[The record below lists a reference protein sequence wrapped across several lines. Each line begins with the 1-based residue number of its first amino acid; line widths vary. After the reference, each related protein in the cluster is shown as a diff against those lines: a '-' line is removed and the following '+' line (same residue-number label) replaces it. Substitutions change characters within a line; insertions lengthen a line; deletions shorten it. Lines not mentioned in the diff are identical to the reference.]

1 MNTMIE
7 VENTSAGGKTE
18 FQVTV
23 SEGAGKTTHRVSM
36 SPLTY
41 KKLSKGAVSEER
53 LVQAAFE
60 FLLDREP
67 KESILRSFDLTVI
80 SRYFQEFEGSIGSY
94 LDR

>member
-1 MNTMIE
+1 MIE
-7 VENTSAGGKTE
+7 VEKTSAGGKTE

-23 SEGAGKTTHRVSM
+23 SEGGGKTTHRVSM

-80 SRYFQEFEGSIGSY
+80 SRYFPEFEGSIGKY
-94 LDR
+94 LEG

>member
-1 MNTMIE
+1 MIV
-7 VENTSAGGKTE
+7 VEKTSTGGQSE

-41 KKLSKGAVSEER
+41 KKLAQGGVSEER

-60 FLLDREP
+60 FLLEREP
-67 KESILRSFDLTVI
+67 KEAILRSFDITVI
-80 SRYFQEFEGSIGSY
+80 SRYFPEFERAIGGY
-94 LDR
+94 LTK